1 MRRLAVERRNTL
13 SLLRP
18 TDFSQYTCAMIV
30 DCHAHVFEN
39 WHGACGHPS
48 VEVHLK
54 YIQKNVTRPAAKAF
68 RLRDGA
74 DAQAAMLFRPD
85 DNTWAGLADVDFR
98 VGRFGRFEFT
108 HAGEDY
114 AIQYMP
120 VGMQTIESPPEF
132 MLAQMTYA
140 GVDHAILQAGGGYGA
155 MNDYNALAQKKYPGK
170 FTGLLHV
177 DEGIADRAEV
187 LAEVDR
193 ARDVLGLKGVYYS
206 HDFSRH
212 GYARNLDHAAFAP
225 FWDKV
230 AGFGLP
236 VFVELSATPHYDRA
250 SYIANLLALDR
261 VMARHRA
268 VRFVLVMGPPVAHF
282 ARDGRWNFPPEVLAA
297 YRRENLLIEIMFPIT
312 WGGTW
317 DYPYPEAQA
326 LIRHMRDLFGAA
338 RLVWGSDMPNVERF
352 CTYRQSL
359 DYVRRHCAFFSA
371 AEKDAVLGGTMA
383 ELFGLHG

>member
-1 MRRLAVERRNTL
+1 
-13 SLLRP
+13 
-18 TDFSQYTCAMIV
+18 MIV

-48 VEVHLK
+48 VEVHLN
-54 YIQKNVTRPAAKAF
+54 YIQKNVTRPAAKTF
-68 RLRDGA
+68 RLRDGKPA
-74 DAQAAMLFRPD
+74 SPAMLFCPD
-85 DNTWAGLADVDFR
+85 DNTWAGLNAVNFR
-98 VGRFGRFEFT
+98 VGRFGRLEFT
-108 HAGEDY
+108 HDGEDY

-140 GVDHAILQAGGGYGA
+140 GVDHIVLQAGGGYGA
-155 MNDYNALAQKKYPGK
+155 MNDFNAAAQKKYPDK
-170 FTGLLHV
+170 FTGLMNV
-177 DEGIADRAEV
+177 DEAIADRPEM

-193 ARDVLGLKGVYYS
+193 AHRVLGLKGVYYS

-225 FWDKV
+225 FWEKV
-230 AGFGLP
+230 AGFRLP
-236 VFVELSATPHYDRA
+236 VFVELSATPGYDRA
-250 SYIANLLALDR
+250 SYIENLLALDR

-268 VRFVLVMGPPVAHF
+268 LRFVLVMGPPVAHF
-282 ARDGRWNFPPEVLAA
+282 ARQGRWEFPPEVLAA
-297 YRRENLLIEIMFPIT
+297 YRRDNLLIEIMFPVT

-326 LIRHMRDLFGAA
+326 LIRHMRALFGAGK
-338 RLVWGSDMPNVERF
+338 LVWGSDMPNVERF

-359 DYVRRHCAFFSA
+359 DYVRRYCRFFSA
-371 AEKDAVLGGTMA
+371 GEMDAVLGGTMA
-383 ELFGLHG
+383 QMFRLKERCHA